1 MMNSFLKHT
10 HKNNRKNSKRPSTG
24 CVLVVGSIKK
34 FKTSPNRLRA
44 GRRLRLSSRRG
55 DNENRALLQ
64 NDGLIG
70 QLRGARDRGLRGE
83 LIAVVVLLFER
94 VPCYASM
101 MIVFSN
107 SIIFAASAT
116 TAATTTSCAP
126 AAQTLASLANRQ
138 LNCYRAFTWKCY
150 RAIAELLQ
158 SISGTSLGSP
168 RSAMAAMLP
177 DLLAWSAPIVLVD
190 DEASPRTRKAMQAA
204 TLRISMMNKLHDLMS
219 EEDFEALRMTS
230 MERVTAATLAEK
242 VHDLGCPFDVVA
254 TSISSS
260 NINEGVQ
267 EYIQLMGN
275 PQIIDDFLYLT
286 VRIAEKD
293 PEKHL
298 YTINHKPF

>member
-1 MMNSFLKHT
+1 VLRS
-10 HKNNRKNSKRPSTG
+10 SAG
-24 CVLVVGSIKK
+24 CKSL
-34 FKTSPNRLRA
+34 A
-44 GRRLRLSSRRG
+44 
-55 DNENRALLQ
+55 
-64 NDGLIG
+64 
-70 QLRGARDRGLRGE
+70 
-83 LIAVVVLLFER
+83 
-94 VPCYASM
+94 
-101 MIVFSN
+101 
-107 SIIFAASAT
+107 
-116 TAATTTSCAP
+116 AP

-138 LNCYRAFTWKCY
+138 LNCYRAFSWKCY

-158 SISGTSLGSP
+158 SISGTSPGSP

-242 VHDLGCPFDVVA
+242 VHDLGYLFDVVA
-254 TSISSS
+254 ISISSS

-275 PQIIDDFLYLT
+275 PEIIDDFLYLT

>member
-1 MMNSFLKHT
+1 
-10 HKNNRKNSKRPSTG
+10 
-24 CVLVVGSIKK
+24 
-34 FKTSPNRLRA
+34 
-44 GRRLRLSSRRG
+44 
-55 DNENRALLQ
+55 
-64 NDGLIG
+64 
-70 QLRGARDRGLRGE
+70 
-83 LIAVVVLLFER
+83 
-94 VPCYASM
+94 
-101 MIVFSN
+101 
-107 SIIFAASAT
+107 
-116 TAATTTSCAP
+116 
-126 AAQTLASLANRQ
+126 
-138 LNCYRAFTWKCY
+138 
-150 RAIAELLQ
+150 
-158 SISGTSLGSP
+158 
-168 RSAMAAMLP
+168 MAAMLP

-242 VHDLGCPFDVVA
+242 VHDLGYPFDVVA

-275 PQIIDDFLYLT
+275 PEIIDDFLYLT

>member
-1 MMNSFLKHT
+1 MLRTSAGCKSLAA
-10 HKNNRKNSKRPSTG
+10 PS
-24 CVLVVGSIKK
+24 
-34 FKTSPNRLRA
+34 
-44 GRRLRLSSRRG
+44 
-55 DNENRALLQ
+55 
-64 NDGLIG
+64 
-70 QLRGARDRGLRGE
+70 
-83 LIAVVVLLFER
+83 
-94 VPCYASM
+94 
-101 MIVFSN
+101 
-107 SIIFAASAT
+107 
-116 TAATTTSCAP
+116 
-126 AAQTLASLANRQ
+126 AQALASLPNRQ
-138 LNCYRAFTWKCY
+138 LNCYRTFSWKCY

-158 SISGTSLGSP
+158 SISGTSPGSP

-298 YTINHKPF
+298 YTINYKPF

>member
-1 MMNSFLKHT
+1 MQ
-10 HKNNRKNSKRPSTG
+10 
-24 CVLVVGSIKK
+24 
-34 FKTSPNRLRA
+34 A
-44 GRRLRLSSRRG
+44 
-55 DNENRALLQ
+55 
-64 NDGLIG
+64 
-70 QLRGARDRGLRGE
+70 
-83 LIAVVVLLFER
+83 
-94 VPCYASM
+94 
-101 MIVFSN
+101 
-107 SIIFAASAT
+107 
-116 TAATTTSCAP
+116 
-126 AAQTLASLANRQ
+126 LASLPNRQ
-138 LNCYRAFTWKCY
+138 LNCYRAFSWKCY

-158 SISGTSLGSP
+158 SISGTSPGSP

-242 VHDLGCPFDVVA
+242 VHDLGYPFDVVA

-293 PEKHL
+293 PEKQL

>member
-1 MMNSFLKHT
+1 MRS
-10 HKNNRKNSKRPSTG
+10 STG
-24 CVLVVGSIKK
+24 CKSL
-34 FKTSPNRLRA
+34 
-44 GRRLRLSSRRG
+44 
-55 DNENRALLQ
+55 
-64 NDGLIG
+64 
-70 QLRGARDRGLRGE
+70 
-83 LIAVVVLLFER
+83 
-94 VPCYASM
+94 
-101 MIVFSN
+101 
-107 SIIFAASAT
+107 AAPSAQ
-116 TAATTTSCAP
+116 A
-126 AAQTLASLANRQ
+126 LASLPNRQ
-138 LNCYRAFTWKCY
+138 LNCYRAFSWKCY